1 MDRTAHFLQD
11 PAVREPL
18 TTTPQVERLSAGLLV
33 ESTGYRV
40 VRPRGTTDWLL
51 VHTRAGRGLLR
62 LPGGVEVGA
71 GPGTATLV
79 APGTPHDY
87 GVDEELRH
95 WNIAFSHFHPR
106 PEWSVLLDWPQVA
119 PGIDQV
125 LLDEEVQQRASPSWS
140 AAALWCRSDRPRADL
155 FAMNALELVLLLCDT
170 QNPRAAPL
178 DSRIL
183 RSLEHLD
190 QNLAAPLSVAD
201 LAAAAHL
208 SPSRF
213 AHLFTAQVGTPPG
226 KYVEAQRIA
235 QSRLLL
241 EHTQRPVADVA
252 REVGFTDSAY
262 FSTRFRQ
269 LVGTTP
275 MLHRRRWSRTPSSSS
290 PS

>member
-1 MDRTAHFLQD
+1 MDRTARFLQD

-18 TTTPQVERLSAGLLV
+18 TTTPQVDRLSAGLLV

-40 VRPRGTTDWLL
+40 VRPQGTTDWLL

-71 GPGTATLV
+71 GPGTATLI

-95 WNIAFSHFHPR
+95 WDIAFSHFHPR

-119 PGIDQV
+119 AGIGQV
-125 LLDEEVQQRASPSWS
+125 PLDEEVQQRASPSWS
-140 AAALWCRSDRPRADL
+140 AAAMWCRSDRPRADL

-190 QNLAAPLSVAD
+190 QNLAGPLSVAD

-226 KYVEAQRIA
+226 KYVETQRIA
-235 QSRLLL
+235 RSRLLL

-275 MLHRRRWSRTPSSSS
+275 MLHRRRWSRSLSSSS
-290 PS
+290 PR

>member
-1 MDRTAHFLQD
+1 MR
-11 PAVREPL
+11 RPL
-18 TTTPQVERLSAGLLV
+18 TTTPQVDRLSAGLLV
-33 ESTGYRV
+33 ESAGYRV

-51 VHTRAGRGLLR
+51 IHTRAGRGLLR
-62 LPGGVEVGA
+62 LPGGVEVTA
-71 GPGTATLV
+71 DPSTATLIS
-79 APGTPHDY
+79 PGTPHDY

-95 WNIAFSHFHPR
+95 WDIAFSHFHPR

-119 PGIDQV
+119 PGIGQV
-125 LLDEEVQQRASPSWS
+125 VLDEEVQQRTTPSWS

-170 QNPRAAPL
+170 QNPRAAPI

-190 QNLAAPLSVAD
+190 QNLARPLSVAEM
-201 LAAAAHL
+201 AAAVHL

-213 AHLFTAQVGTPPG
+213 AHLFTAQVGTSPSRYLEG
-226 KYVEAQRIA
+226 QRIA
-235 QSRLLL
+235 RSRLLL
-241 EHTQRPVADVA
+241 EHTRRPVADVA
-252 REVGFTDSAY
+252 REVGFSDPPY

-275 MLHRRRWSRTPSSSS
+275 LRYRREHAPPPPS
-290 PS
+290 